1 MSSSTNTSSQV
12 LTMDNCISTENVEHD
27 TSHDNAPH
35 NLVVNL
41 ESSHMKDDDDN
52 YESYKPEIE
61 YYREPDKCGIL
72 KLKFIIY
79 ISFLDCNCEG
89 AYGYDDEGQIIH
101 DIDCSVVGMKEDH
114 FYNHGEG
121 GGWYRDWDCSS
132 SSEVRPVFADS
143 TC

>member
-1 MSSSTNTSSQV
+1 
-12 LTMDNCISTENVEHD
+12 MDNCISTENVEHD
-27 TSHDNAPH
+27 TSHDNASH

-41 ESSHMKDDDDN
+41 ESSQMKDDDDN

-101 DIDCSVVGMKEDH
+101 DIDCSVMGMKEDH
-114 FYNHGEG
+114 FYNHGES
-121 GGWYRDWDCSS
+121 GGWYRD
-132 SSEVRPVFADS
+132 
-143 TC
+143 